1 MIKKELIDR
10 IAQQTG
16 IDKTEIRVILEEFM
30 MCIKKT
36 LSDGNGVY
44 LRGFGSFIMKHRASK
59 MARNIEENT
68 TIIVPAHDKPVFKP
82 SRDFSLL
89 IDSDNHIEH
98 F

>member
-1 MIKKELIDR
+1 
-10 IAQQTG
+10 
-16 IDKTEIRVILEEFM
+16 
-30 MCIKKT
+30 
-36 LSDGNGVY
+36 
-44 LRGFGSFIMKHRASK
+44 MKHRASK

-89 IDSDNHIEH
+89 IDSDNHIKH